1 MGTIN
6 MSYPSM
12 NSVIELFHISKN
24 FSGKKA
30 LVDISLDFHSGEIH
44 SLVGE
49 NGAGKTTLVH
59 IISGLLKPDNGYLN
73 INGRSWSSVN
83 YAAAARE
90 GISIIQQ
97 DLKLPG
103 KATIA
108 EYIFMGREPLK
119 FGIVRYGVMFEQTRK
134 LLEDLNLPFSPH
146 DVIGRLNLAHR
157 RMIAI
162 TRAVA
167 LNPGVLILDE
177 TTTQFSSKD
186 EERFLRLLEKLREKD
201 KCLIHISHKLDE
213 VMGISDRVSVLRNGH
228 LVTSEPTANLS
239 RDDLI
244 AHMIGRKEPRV
255 YYWKPHFPSTES
267 VLKVKNLSFHNKL
280 KNLSFEVKRGEI
292 IGLAGL
298 VGSGRTTLAK
308 LLFGMFNPTAGT
320 IFLNDKRVCFA
331 SPGEART
338 HGLSLVSDNR
348 HRFGIFKRQTV
359 SFNLTLNTL
368 KHISRWIVIR
378 KHKERALISDSL
390 EKFWLSWLHPGR
402 IISTL
407 SGGIQQK
414 IAFACSTTRMPQI
427 LIVDEPTKEIDILGQ
442 KDIFA
447 IMNNLARQG
456 VSIIL
461 ISSVLNELINNCDR
475 IIVMK
480 DGAFVKTFRKTE
492 FNEEMIMH
500 YAIDARGEH
509 SI

>member
-1 MGTIN
+1 

-24 FSGKKA
+24 FNGKKA
-30 LVDISLDFHSGEIH
+30 IEDISLGFRPGEIH

-59 IISGLLKPDNGYLN
+59 IISGLLKPDSGYLN
-73 INGRSWSSVN
+73 INGRNWSSVN
-83 YAAAARE
+83 YATASRE
-90 GISIIQQ
+90 GITIIQQ
-97 DLKLPG
+97 DPKLPR

-108 EYIFMGREPLK
+108 EYIYMGREPLK
-119 FGIVRYGVMFEQTRK
+119 FGIVRYGQMLEQTTR
-134 LLEDLNLPFSPH
+134 LLTELNLPFSPH
-146 DVIGRLNLAHR
+146 DIIGHLNLAHR

-162 TRAVA
+162 TRAIA
-167 LNPGVLILDE
+167 LDPKVLILDE
-177 TTTQFSSKD
+177 ATTQFSSAD
-186 EERFLRLLEKLREKD
+186 EERFLNLLKILRKKN

-213 VMGISDRVSVLRNGH
+213 VMNISDRVSVLRNGRV
-228 LVTSEPTANLS
+228 VTSAPTVSLS

-244 AHMIGRKEPRV
+244 AHMIGRQEPRV
-255 YYWKPHFPSTES
+255 YFWKPHFPSPES
-267 VLKVKNLSFHNKL
+267 VLKVKNLSFQNKL
-280 KNLSFEVKRGEI
+280 NNLSFEVKRGEI
-292 IGLAGL
+292 LGLAGL

-308 LLFGMFNPTAGT
+308 LLFGMFKPTEGT
-320 IFLNDKRVCFA
+320 IILNGKTVCFG
-331 SPGEART
+331 SPHEART
-338 HGLSLVSDNR
+338 HGLSLVSDDR
-348 HRFGIFKRQTV
+348 HRFGIFKRQSA
-359 SFNLTLNTL
+359 SFNLTLNIL
-368 KHISRWIVIR
+368 KNISRWIVIK
-378 KHKERALISDSL
+378 KHKEREVISDSL
-390 EKFWLSWLHPGR
+390 EKFWLSWLHPKQ

-414 IAFACSTTRMPQI
+414 IAFACSTTQMPQV
-427 LIVDEPTKEIDILGQ
+427 LIVDEPTKEIDIIGQ

-480 DGAFVKTFRKTE
+480 DGSFVKAFRKTE

-500 YAIDARGEH
+500 YAIDARGEQ
-509 SI
+509 SV